1 MRRPRVKIC
10 GLTRAEDVG
19 LAVDLGA
26 DAVGFIFAPSRRQL
40 SLDQA
45 RALAP
50 TAPAWVNRVG
60 VFGPWAHLEAAAYAE
75 TCRLDTLQFHG
86 APDLEALAA
95 LRSRFTVVQAIGIGA
110 DDTWRQTLT
119 TVAPHVDAI
128 LLDTAR
134 PAQLG
139 GTGEAFDWSALDG
152 LAAPVPV
159 LVAGGLHPGNVG
171 ELLTRHAPYG
181 VDVAS
186 GVESAPGIK
195 DAAKLQAFFQA
206 IRQAG

>member
-19 LAVDLGA
+19 LAVELGA
-26 DAVGFIFAPSRRQL
+26 DAVGFIFAQSRRQL

-60 VFGPWAHLEAAAYAE
+60 VFGPWAHLEAAAFAE

-86 APDLEALAA
+86 APDLEALDA
-95 LRSRFTVVQAIGIGA
+95 LRSRFTVVQAIGVGA
-110 DDTWRQTLT
+110 DDTWRQTLA

-139 GTGEAFDWSALDG
+139 GNGEAFDWSALDG
-152 LAAPVPV
+152 LTAPVPV
-159 LVAGGLHPGNVG
+159 LVAGGLNAGNVG
-171 ELLTRHAPYG
+171 ELLARHAPYG

-195 DAAKLQAFFQA
+195 DATKLQAFFAA